1 MAVIPSPP
9 TAFAIRCQRFVEF
22 RQEASEVLRLLR
34 AVRQQI
40 AEYPRRDEAHRRG
53 IAGRSR
59 LPGLDEVT
67 PQLLAASSRRS
78 AALATLSAG
87 VVI

>member
-1 MAVIPSPP
+1 MIH
-9 TAFAIRCQRFVEF
+9 
-22 RQEASEVLRLLR
+22 LLR
-34 AVRQQI
+34 AVHQQIAAAGFRI
-40 AEYPRRDEAHRRG
+40 AEYPHAIGAQCRG
-53 IAGRSR
+53 IAGGSR